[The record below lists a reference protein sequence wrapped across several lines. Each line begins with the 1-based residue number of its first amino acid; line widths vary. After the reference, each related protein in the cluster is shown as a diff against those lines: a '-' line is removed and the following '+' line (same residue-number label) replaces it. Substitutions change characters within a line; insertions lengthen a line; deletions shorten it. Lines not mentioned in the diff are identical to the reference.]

1 MQSTEFGNFEREEL
15 GSRTPGASPDSSA
28 LPLPVH
34 PAHVVHAAESRLSR
48 AVWIAFGSV
57 LVALGLIGVV
67 VPGWPTTIFIILA
80 AACYARSSQRLYDR
94 VISNRLIGRH
104 ARAFRETG
112 AMPVRAKAI
121 ALGVMWPFVGLSV
134 LVAIPDSVVIAKIAT
149 LALALVGTAYI
160 LHLPSTPPVLL
171 PHAGDEG

>member
-1 MQSTEFGNFEREEL
+1 M
-15 GSRTPGASPDSSA
+15 
-28 LPLPVH
+28 PVH
-34 PAHVVHAAESRLSR
+34 PAHVVRVAEGRLTR
-48 AVWIAFGSV
+48 TAWIGLGSV
-57 LVALGLIGVV
+57 LVGFGLIGVV

-104 ARAFRETG
+104 ARTFRETG

-134 LVAIPDSVVIAKIAT
+134 LVAIPDSVVVAKIAT
-149 LALALVGTAYI
+149 LALALIGTAYI
-160 LHLPSTPPVLL
+160 IHLPSVPRVLSAE
-171 PHAGDEG
+171 AGDEG